1 MSIRDEKAFYKKL
14 ASIVIPVAFQ
24 QFMLASVS
32 AADAIMLGKL
42 SQNSMAAVSLAGQVQ
57 FIFNLFLAG
66 SSIGTSMLVAQYIG
80 KGDHDAVE
88 RILGIVLRVTI
99 PIATTFTLAALLIP
113 QVIMG
118 IFTSDADLVV
128 FGAQYLRCVSLSY
141 FFCGITQIYLV
152 IMKNSGH
159 ALKNSLISSSSV
171 VINICL
177 NAIFIFGLFGCP
189 AMGIAG
195 AALST
200 VIARFVEM
208 TLALSDM
215 RKEGRIKI
223 RPEYFIHRDMGL
235 RKDFWK
241 YATPAFL
248 NQILWGLAFSS
259 ESVIMG
265 HMNPDAVAANSI
277 ALIVKNLTACF
288 CLGFGNGAGII
299 LGNTLG
305 SGDLERGKRYGDRFI
320 KIAVLNGLVT
330 GGFVLL
336 ISPIIVRFANLTP
349 QASHYLRWMLV
360 MCSYYQ
366 FGKSLTCTTNGGV
379 FPSGGDS
386 KFTFKCDTITMWGFI
401 VPVGFLVA
409 FVFKLPVLVIYFFMT
424 LDETIKL
431 PAIFIHYRK
440 YGWVRNITKERS
452 A

>member
-1 MSIRDEKAFYKKL
+1 MNTNDDRGFYKKL

-80 KGDHDAVE
+80 KGDKDAVE
-88 RILGIVLRVTI
+88 RILGIVLRVTV
-99 PIATTFTLAALLIP
+99 PIATTFTLAALIIP
-113 QVIMG
+113 EIIMG
-118 IFTSDADLVV
+118 IFTSDADLIVY
-128 FGAQYLRCVSLSY
+128 GAQYLRCVSLSY

-159 ALKNSLISSSSV
+159 AAKNALISSTSV
-171 VINICL
+171 VLNICL

-189 AMGIAG
+189 KLGIAG

-208 TLALSDM
+208 SLALSDM
-215 RKEGRIKI
+215 KNEGRIKI
-223 RPEYFIHRDMGL
+223 RLAYFLHRDMEL

-305 SGDLERGKRYGDRFI
+305 SGDLERGKCYGDRFI
-320 KIAVLNGLVT
+320 KIAVANGLVT

-336 ISPIIVRFANLTP
+336 ISPLIVKFANLTP

-401 VPVGFLVA
+401 VPVGFFVA
-409 FVFKLPVLVIYFFMT
+409 FVLKLPVLVIYFFMT

-431 PAIFIHYRK
+431 PAIFLHYRK
-440 YGWVRNITKERS
+440 YGWVRNITKDRN
-452 A
+452 